1 MLYSKKGQ
9 PFALPEGESMPQDNA
24 LEFISAYNIID
35 ARLRTLYRGKGNLNF
50 SDLVRRCADHNPVVR
65 KYEDDL
71 VFCAKLRNVIVHTTT
86 TDRVVAEPCDE
97 ITQLMTHVAELLS
110 SPPRLKLLKDKQVT
124 GISAKE
130 TVEEALI
137 RIAKSD
143 YSNLP
148 VYRGEKPVG
157 MLNNRRLVRAI
168 GSLLSQGGALE
179 ELLALPC
186 EDILR
191 EEDIMR
197 YYRVLGKET
206 PIQDAVDAFAENRK
220 LLAVIVTHRGNWGE
234 PILNILTS
242 SDIPRLLKYLED

>member
-1 MLYSKKGQ
+1 
-9 PFALPEGESMPQDNA
+9 MPQNNA
-24 LEFISAYNIID
+24 MEFISAYNIID
-35 ARLRTLYRGKGNLNF
+35 ARLRALYRGKGNLNF

-97 ITQLMTHVAELLS
+97 ITQLLTHIAELLS
-110 SPPRLKLLKDKQVT
+110 SPPRLKELREKKVT
-124 GISAKE
+124 GISSKQ

-137 RIAKSD
+137 KIARSD

-157 MLNNRRLVRAI
+157 MLNNRRLVRAM
-168 GSLLSQGGALE
+168 GNLLAEGGVLE
-179 ELLALPC
+179 ELLSLPC
-186 EDILR
+186 EDVLR
-191 EEDIMR
+191 EEDLMR
-197 YYRVLGKET
+197 YYRILGKET
-206 PIQDAVDAFAENRK
+206 PIQDAVDAFADNRK
-220 LLAVIVTHRGNWGE
+220 LLAVIVTPHGNWGE

-242 SDIPRLLKYLED
+242 SDLPRLLKYLED

>member
-1 MLYSKKGQ
+1 
-9 PFALPEGESMPQDNA
+9 
-24 LEFISAYNIID
+24 
-35 ARLRTLYRGKGNLNF
+35 
-50 SDLVRRCADHNPVVR
+50 
-65 KYEDDL
+65 
-71 VFCAKLRNVIVHTTT
+71 
-86 TDRVVAEPCDE
+86 
-97 ITQLMTHVAELLS
+97 
-110 SPPRLKLLKDKQVT
+110 
-124 GISAKE
+124 
-130 TVEEALI
+130 
-137 RIAKSD
+137 
-143 YSNLP
+143 
-148 VYRGEKPVG
+148 

>member
-1 MLYSKKGQ
+1 
-9 PFALPEGESMPQDNA
+9 MPQDNA

-35 ARLRTLYRGKGNLNF
+35 ARLRALYRGKGNLNF

-97 ITQLMTHVAELLS
+97 ITQLMKHVAELLS

-148 VYRGEKPVG
+148 VYRGKNLWG
-157 MLNNRRLVRAI
+157 CSTTAALCGRSARSFRRAVRSKSFWRFPARI
-168 GSLLSQGGALE
+168 
-179 ELLALPC
+179 
-186 EDILR
+186 
-191 EEDIMR
+191 
-197 YYRVLGKET
+197 
-206 PIQDAVDAFAENRK
+206 F
-220 LLAVIVTHRGNWGE
+220 
-234 PILNILTS
+234 
-242 SDIPRLLKYLED
+242 

>member
-1 MLYSKKGQ
+1 
-9 PFALPEGESMPQDNA
+9 MPQENTGSNVRPREKAVPQENA

-35 ARLRTLYRGKGNLNF
+35 ARLRAMYRSKGSLNF

-86 TDRVVAEPCDE
+86 TDRIVAEPCDE
-97 ITQLMTHVAELLS
+97 ITRLITHIAELLS
-110 SPPRLKLLKDKQVT
+110 SPPRLKELKEKQVT
-124 GISAKE
+124 GISAKQ

-137 RIAKSD
+137 KIAKSD

-148 VYRGEKPVG
+148 VYRGEKPLG
-157 MLNNRRLVRAI
+157 MLNNRRLVRAM
-168 GSLLSQGGALE
+168 GTLLMQGGALE
-179 ELLALPC
+179 ELLTLPC

-191 EEDIMR
+191 EEDLTK
-197 YYRVLGKET
+197 YYRILGKET
-206 PIQDAVDAFAENRK
+206 PIQDAVDAFADNRK
-220 LLAVIVTHRGNWGE
+220 LLAVIVTPRGNWGE

-242 SDIPRLLKYLED
+242 ADIPRLLKYLED

>member
-1 MLYSKKGQ
+1 
-9 PFALPEGESMPQDNA
+9 MPQDNA

-179 ELLALPC
+179 
-186 EDILR
+186 
-191 EEDIMR
+191 
-197 YYRVLGKET
+197 
-206 PIQDAVDAFAENRK
+206 
-220 LLAVIVTHRGNWGE
+220 
-234 PILNILTS
+234 
-242 SDIPRLLKYLED
+242 